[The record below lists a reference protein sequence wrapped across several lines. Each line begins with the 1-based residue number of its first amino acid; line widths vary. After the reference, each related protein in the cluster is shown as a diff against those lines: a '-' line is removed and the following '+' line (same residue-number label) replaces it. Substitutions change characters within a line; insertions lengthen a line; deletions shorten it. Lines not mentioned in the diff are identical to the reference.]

1 MQLNQRIR
9 ENTRKRLMTKTAYF
23 LLKTS
28 IRDDYDMADAARDV
42 EQMAEAVCID
52 YMHLDN
58 LEETD
63 LSPYIAT

>member
-9 ENTRKRLMTKTAYF
+9 KSTRKRLMTKTAYF

-28 IRDDYDMADAARDV
+28 IRDDYEISDAARDV

-52 YMHLDN
+52 YMWLDVGDN
-58 LEETD
+58 
-63 LSPYIAT
+63 PYIAY

>member
-1 MQLNQRIR
+1 M
-9 ENTRKRLMTKTAYF
+9 KTAYF

-52 YMHLDN
+52 YMWLDAN
-58 LEETD
+58 D
-63 LSPYIAT
+63 NPYIAY